1 MVGHVVDG
9 LIWVLTAIMCWWSVR
24 TYVTETRGNDT
35 RAKAAA
41 KRFERRRCV
50 ERWRE
55 ERTLENLRACF
66 FVKVDPDVYRMF

>member
-9 LIWVLTAIMCWWSVR
+9 IIWVLTALMCWWSVR

-41 KRFERRRCV
+41 KRYERRIRLDRFRESPCV
-50 ERWRE
+50 H
-55 ERTLENLRACF
+55 NLLACLY
-66 FVKVDPDVYRMF
+66 VKVDPSVYRSF